1 MRVTKSDQ
9 EKNRRLL
16 IYKISIPKKKIF
28 FFKGDGRT
36 ETILRGYKRKR
47 RKFEVDSD
55 GRMAFKKATG

>member
-28 FFKGDGRT
+28 F
-36 ETILRGYKRKR
+36 LRGMGGLKQYLEGIKENGENLK
-47 RKFEVDSD
+47 
-55 GRMAFKKATG
+55 